1 VQSPDG
7 NQCSE
12 SEEVMRRRTFIS
24 TSAAAGLTLGGA
36 RSGNSAPVEIPKR
49 VFGKTGEKLTII
61 GQAGGRFPMCSYE
74 DAKAITRRAYDLG
87 INYFD
92 CARIYWNGKSE
103 EVYGDV
109 LPPFRKQIFLTTK
122 SPERSRRG
130 AEADLEKSLRALK
143 TDYLDLWQIHQVS
156 EMTEVEQ
163 IFAPG
168 GAIEAFVAAKKAGKC
183 RFIGFTGHHDPEVHL
198 AMLKNFDAYDTI
210 LMPLNPADPSYLSFE
225 KAVLPVSVERGL
237 GIQAMKS
244 TANAGLLGDIHLKEC
259 LSYVLSLPVHCL
271 ALGCTTIGQIE
282 DDVRI
287 AQQFKPMSEQT
298 MAGVRERA
306 KRLAGPR
313 LENWKRD
320 DYQKASASRYRDGAL
335 G

>member
-1 VQSPDG
+1 
-7 NQCSE
+7 
-12 SEEVMRRRTFIS
+12 MRRRTFIS
-24 TSAAAGLTLGGA
+24 TSAVAGLSLGRAGA
-36 RSGNSAPVEIPKR
+36 AKVVAGEIPKR
-49 VFGKTGEKLTII
+49 TFGKTGEKLTII
-61 GQAGGRFPMCSYE
+61 GQAGGRFPLCTYE
-74 DAKAITRRAYDLG
+74 DAKAITLRAYELG

-109 LPPFRKQIFLTTK
+109 LPPFRKHIFLTTK
-122 SPERSRRG
+122 SPQRSRKG
-130 AEADLEKSLRALK
+130 AEEDLEKSLRALK

-156 EMTEVEQ
+156 TMDEVQQ

-168 GAIEAFVAAKKAGKC
+168 GAIEAFEAAKKAGKC
-183 RFIGFTGHHDPEVHL
+183 RFMGFTGHHDPEVHL
-198 AMLKNFDAYDTI
+198 AMLKNYDKYDTI

-225 KAVLPVSVERGL
+225 KMVLPVAVERGM

-244 TANAGLLGDIHLKEC
+244 TANAGLLAEIHLKDC

-287 AQQFKPMSEQT
+287 AQQFQPLSQEQ
-298 MAGVRERA
+298 MAKLREDV
-306 KRLAGPR
+306 KSLAGPR

-320 DYQKASASRYRDGAL
+320 DNQRAAAPRYCDGVRA
-335 G
+335 

>member
-1 VQSPDG
+1 MQ
-7 NQCSE
+7 
-12 SEEVMRRRTFIS
+12 RRTFIS
-24 TSAAAGLTLGGA
+24 ASALAPIALASDPPARAATKD
-36 RSGNSAPVEIPKR
+36 IPKR
-49 VFGKTGEKLTII
+49 VFGKTGEKLTIV

-74 DAKAITRRAYDLG
+74 DAKAITLRAYELG

-92 CARIYWNGKSE
+92 CARIYWDGRSE
-103 EVYGDV
+103 QVYGDV

-122 SPERSRRG
+122 SPQRGRKG
-130 AEADLEKSLRALK
+130 AEEDLDKSLRALK
-143 TDYLDLWQIHQVS
+143 TDYVDLWQIHQVS
-156 EMTEVEQ
+156 EMAEVEQ

-183 RFIGFTGHHDPEVHL
+183 RFLGFTGHHDPEVHL
-198 AMLKNFDAYDTI
+198 AMLRNFDHYDTI
-210 LMPLNPADPSYLSFE
+210 LMPLNPADPAYLSFE
-225 KAVLPVSVERGL
+225 KMVLPVAVQRGL

-244 TANAGLLGDIHLKEC
+244 TANAGLLSDIHLKDC
-259 LSYVLSLPVHCL
+259 LTYVLSLPVHCL

-287 AQQFKPMSEQT
+287 AQQFEPMAEQQ
-298 MAGVRERA
+298 MAVLRERA

-320 DYQKASASRYRDGAL
+320 SNQKASTLRYRDGAR